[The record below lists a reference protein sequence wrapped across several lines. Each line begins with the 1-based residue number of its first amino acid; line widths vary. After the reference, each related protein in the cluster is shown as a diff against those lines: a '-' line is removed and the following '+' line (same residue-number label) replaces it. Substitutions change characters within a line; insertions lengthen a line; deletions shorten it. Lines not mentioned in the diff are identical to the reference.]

1 MVVDLNMQIANN
13 NNNEKNVFSFI
24 IGFNLDHIK
33 NMNVL
38 CAHCNGNFCN
48 AHHEWLS
55 SLKTCTITHF
65 EDNAEC

>member
-1 MVVDLNMQIANN
+1 MVVDLNMQIAN

-38 CAHCNGNFCN
+38 CAHCNGNFRN
-48 AHHEWLS
+48 AHHE
-55 SLKTCTITHF
+55 
-65 EDNAEC
+65 

>member
-48 AHHEWLS
+48 AHHE
-55 SLKTCTITHF
+55 
-65 EDNAEC
+65 